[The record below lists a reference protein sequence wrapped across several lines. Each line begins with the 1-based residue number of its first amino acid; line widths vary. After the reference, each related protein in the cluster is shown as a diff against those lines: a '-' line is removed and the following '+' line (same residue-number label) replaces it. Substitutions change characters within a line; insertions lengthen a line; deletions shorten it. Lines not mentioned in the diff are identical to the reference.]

1 MVWEQKKARAAR
13 GAEIDWVVLRNRLS
27 PLDAR
32 NKRRVGAALE
42 ALAPRFGCRAVPG
55 FAERVVFRELFP
67 QGLTVM
73 DLGVAGVRMTMSHV
87 GARSELR
94 GLLEATLRG
103 AGRASVA

>member
-1 MVWEQKKARAAR
+1 
-13 GAEIDWVVLRNRLS
+13 
-27 PLDAR
+27 
-32 NKRRVGAALE
+32 
-42 ALAPRFGCRAVPG
+42 
-55 FAERVVFRELFP
+55 
-67 QGLTVM
+67 M